1 MEGDVTNAAVCPQG
15 TSPPG
20 RLSWARVLSKLQD
33 RIQERQTEVWWALSE
48 KNQGRGRGQP
58 FTTKRMVFSP
68 RDPEPASSPWVRNTK
83 RTQGRVASPSLR
95 GASAPDVTVS
105 PLSVILTY
113 HTEPRLERP
122 RVHYKPQQEELKQE
136 RASPC
141 LSERT
146 PLFEIRRYSQQGVLW
161 WLAGGSASLKPGER
175 SCEPR
180 WGHCKKHR
188 LCPPNTQTPVR
199 AEHSWNRRQGHS
211 IPKAEN
217 LLFVPRLV
225 LGCVCSL
232 PELSPAP
239 GPLTP
244 RVLAISE
251 STGLSFKTQLES
263 RHLSSPAP
271 EASAA
276 GSPLPP
282 PHLPPGLPLL
292 PNILPMS
299 EV

>member
-1 MEGDVTNAAVCPQG
+1 MSTFRKKPRSRQRTALHHQADGLQPARPRTGQLPLGQEHRAHAGQG
-15 TSPPG
+15 GKPVPAGSFGSRRHGESAQCHPD
-20 RLSWARVLSKLQD
+20 LSH
-33 RIQERQTEVWWALSE
+33 
-48 KNQGRGRGQP
+48 
-58 FTTKRMVFSP
+58 
-68 RDPEPASSPWVRNTK
+68 
-83 RTQGRVASPSLR
+83 RTQTGKAKGSLQASTGGVKTGESL
-95 GASAPDVTVS
+95 S
-105 PLSVILTY
+105 
-113 HTEPRLERP
+113 
-122 RVHYKPQQEELKQE
+122 
-136 RASPC
+136 C

-161 WLAGGSASLKPGER
+161 WIAGGSASLKPGER

-180 WGHCKKHR
+180 WGRCKKHR
-188 LCPPNTQTPVR
+188 LCPPNTQKSVR
-199 AEHSWNRRQGHS
+199 AGHYWNRRQGHS

-239 GPLTP
+239 GPLRP

-271 EASAA
+271 EAPAA

-282 PHLPPGLPLL
+282 PHLPPRLPLL